1 MAKLIVIG
9 LALVVIMLIIW
20 VVWGEVIAARFA
32 RQRPLDDEGLRE
44 R

>member
-1 MAKLIVIG
+1 MAKLIMIG
-9 LALVVIMLIIW
+9 LALVVLVLIIW
-20 VVWGEVIAARFA
+20 VVWGEVITARLM